1 MRVVAARS
9 ATRAGPLGPRAS
21 MSSVLTLETPA
32 GSGPGISADVTPR
45 GPAAG
50 RGRDGEQRGRR
61 DPVRSD
67 GVVGEIDADAGVL
80 SAETS
85 STMCV
90 RRFHG
95 SRRSAIHDTHRV
107 SRRSSSTREPSHP
120 PPKVFDCLLGW
131 RRPTAAPHTT
141 FATEKRG
148 NTQRVRRDGMLKT
161 THGSNDPSAGSP
173 TETLLRLLHHLD
185 DRVQPVSR
193 PTRRPAAPLAS
204 PGRPICRSDGRCVQ
218 RAGT

>member
-1 MRVVAARS
+1 MRPGDSRESGSRISAGRTRGCASGRAVEAAR
-9 ATRAGPLGPRAS
+9 RAGGRPL
-21 MSSVLTLETPA
+21 
-32 GSGPGISADVTPR
+32 
-45 GPAAG
+45 
-50 RGRDGEQRGRR
+50 
-61 DPVRSD
+61 
-67 GVVGEIDADAGVL
+67 VGFDADAGVL
-80 SAETS
+80 SAKTS

-120 PPKVFDCLLGW
+120 PPKVCHFSQCK
-131 RRPTAAPHTT
+131 RPLH
-141 FATEKRG
+141 
-148 NTQRVRRDGMLKT
+148 KT
-161 THGSNDPSAGSP
+161 TKHERKVMNECKNSNSNDPSAGSP

-193 PTRRPAAPLAS
+193 QARRLATPLVS